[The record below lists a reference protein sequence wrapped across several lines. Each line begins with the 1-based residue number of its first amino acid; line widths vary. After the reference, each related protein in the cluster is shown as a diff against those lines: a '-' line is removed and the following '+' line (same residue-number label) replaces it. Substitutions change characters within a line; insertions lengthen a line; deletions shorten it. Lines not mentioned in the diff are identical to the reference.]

1 MDAIDPVQYGRLL
14 ASVEHLEKNQTE
26 MKASMAAMSEQIA
39 TLLELAN
46 KSKGGLWAGMS
57 IAAGLGSLGAWLLKE
72 LFGGKP

>member
-57 IAAGLGSLGAWLLKE
+57 IAAGLGSLGTWLLKE